1 MSSYSKSFG
10 LTFINDDHFYATVA
24 IFQNLFNGGCR
35 LFWGLSYD
43 RFGFRKCMILIGVV
57 TTAMTA
63 TLPLLPYLGQESLTA
78 KAGYALV
85 MIILYGTFP
94 GIYAVVAPAVTDAFG
109 QIHFKANFGL
119 LFTQTFA
126 FCVTVLIITQVTVIY
141 DVLGYN
147 GMFLLAGVFGV
158 VGVVNNVFIPGDLR
172 PAIGRENKYISI

>member
-10 LTFINDDHFYATVA
+10 LTFINDDHFYATVS
-24 IFQNLFNGGCR
+24 IFQNIFNGSCR
-35 LFWGLSYD
+35 IFWGFSYD

-78 KAGYALV
+78 KAGYTLV

-147 GMFLLAGVFGV
+147 GMFLLAGAFGV
-158 VGVVNNVFIPGDLR
+158 VGVVNNVFIPSDLTSETSSWSV
-172 PAIGRENKYISI
+172 PS